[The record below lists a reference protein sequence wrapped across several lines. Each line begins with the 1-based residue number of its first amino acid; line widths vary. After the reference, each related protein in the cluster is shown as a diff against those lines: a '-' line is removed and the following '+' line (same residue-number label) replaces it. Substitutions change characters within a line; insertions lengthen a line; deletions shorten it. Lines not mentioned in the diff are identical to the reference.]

1 MNNQMRRYFGIM
13 LIWLIF
19 FVALWGA
26 KEVYAFNNNSGDFFG
41 STTASSYAKIFERV
55 TPEPAPEV
63 HEDIYY
69 LDYRN
74 NSWDIPDEI
83 VRTNEFWIEVDL
95 TQQMLYAY
103 RGGQLIEGFLIS
115 SGTRDFKTV
124 TGIYKIYA
132 KYPSVDMRG
141 PGYDLADVPYTM
153 FFHKGYAIHG
163 TYWHNFF
170 GRQMSRG
177 CVNMVTEE
185 AAWIYENAPVGTYVI
200 VHY

>member
-1 MNNQMRRYFGIM
+1 MRRIFGIL

-19 FVALWGA
+19 FVAFWSA
-26 KEVYAFNNNSGDFFG
+26 KEVYAFIPYHGGFSVR
-41 STTASSYAKIFERV
+41 TTESLYVKKIDTI
-55 TPEPAPEV
+55 TPDPTPEV

-83 VRTNEFWIEVDL
+83 VSMNEFWIEVDL

-132 KYPSVDMRG
+132 KYPSIDMRG